1 MLKEEWFNHDT
12 NSNSLQNYQHFDAD
26 KDKEDL
32 EGDDEEYP
40 SRHKR
45 EDMKEAKLTKDDL
58 IHKVLDGALLD
69 PKSGQNKASVDGILH
84 HIKKAGVKGITKGD
98 IIKHA
103 KSMNGIKV
111 QGGTILK
118 DIKEET
124 MNEGPKWNATLVQYQ
139 SHLSSSEYEKVK
151 KLKWF
156 NAKNYK
162 WNPKTQLY
170 DKVNEMNEGKV
181 LKEYTDKNFNKDSI
195 AGFKPDL
202 KVLKKFFPKSVR
214 SSKAYKR
221 FTKYEGGE
229 MWVHVAYSEFKHN
242 GENLSVH
249 WKQFYLRKEPV
260 NLTLMWLRNRD
271 TDTNYGALLVD
282 TDTFYKE
289 KKQIHE
295 TNEMKEAKKSTQM
308 KQFDKKVDAKLIANR
323 MRNNKSKSA
332 KSFQLNVFADKVSK
346 MGKVSERDIDNL
358 LPDYIP
364 GGLIASLFTE
374 SVNEI
379 KNKFDIQK
387 TFGKDVHA
395 IKKTKEGNF
404 IVQGNLDKIRKTA
417 EKNNIN
423 IEDVENWGVRIWTE
437 SIVTEG
443 KTSAVYTDPKTGKG
457 YDLQYVSSKKRWEL
471 DVMKKGA
478 SIYSSAITTIK
489 RDTLA
494 EIQEWLDG
502 YKIDSSWTKGLSES
516 VNEAGNF
523 AGWIA
528 GFNGKKIEIKKGE
541 AKDLWGAKQ
550 LAVKQLKV
558 PKSKMGLLW
567 IKPAVD
573 ESVNESKKSVTVISN
588 GLQKLSV
595 EMKKHAEFYVKAK
608 AKGDAKEMKQHIG
621 HLKTL
626 TSQKK
631 ELERGLDAA
640 ISDLDKD
647 VELVAN
653 EHVVRSQ
660 IRNLVRESLVTEGK
674 FTDDMN
680 DAAVEVYVR
689 FSKITGAFNKIQ
701 DYKPLEVALKKDKK
715 WKALEPYQQRLV
727 HKALQW
733 KITHSWEM
741 ER

>member
-1 MLKEEWFNHDT
+1 MLKEEWYNQNA

-69 PKSGQNKASVDGILH
+69 PKSGQNQASVDGILH
-84 HIKKAGVKGITKGD
+84 YIKKAGVKGVTKGD

-103 KSMNGIKV
+103 KTMAGLKI
-111 QGGTILK
+111 QGGNILK

-124 MNEGPKWNATLVQYQ
+124 
-139 SHLSSSEYEKVK
+139 
-151 KLKWF
+151 
-156 NAKNYK
+156 
-162 WNPKTQLY
+162 
-170 DKVNEMNEGKV
+170 MNEGKV

-214 SSKAYKR
+214 SSKEAYKR

-229 MWVHVAYSEFKHN
+229 MWVHVAYTKFKHN
-242 GENLSVH
+242 YQNLSLH
-249 WKQFYLRKEPV
+249 WKEFYYQKEPV
-260 NLTLMWLRNRD
+260 NLTLMWFRNRD

-289 KKQIHE
+289 KKQYHG

-308 KQFDKKVDAKLIANR
+308 KQFDKKMDAKLIANR

-332 KSFQLNVFADKVSK
+332 KSFQLKAFADKVSK

-437 SIVTEG
+437 SVNEG
-443 KTSAVYTDPKTGKG
+443 KESEV
-457 YDLQYVSSKKRWEL
+457 KK
-471 DVMKKGA
+471 K
-478 SIYSSAITTIK
+478 TIK
-489 RDTLA
+489 ALEDWYNKSSSSPSLFDLA
-494 EIQEWLDG
+494 
-502 YKIDSSWTKGLSES
+502 KISNMKTAHLQSVLKTNKTAQSAMKALWSES
-516 VNEAGNF
+516 VNEVKETVDKN
-523 AGWIA
+523 
-528 GFNGKKIEIKKGE
+528 
-541 AKDLWGAKQ
+541 
-550 LAVKQLKV
+550 AVKMYVQKYKDKMKGSSHSTKTDWVDGIGGISKETKSEILK
-558 PKSKMGLLW
+558 KLKN
-567 IKPAVD
+567 
-573 ESVNESKKSVTVISN
+573 ESVNEATKKNVSAAVDALAFITD
-588 GLQKLSV
+588 Q
-595 EMKKHAEFYVKAK
+595 MKRHAGFYTKAK
-608 AKGDAKEMKQHIG
+608 KAKDAKEMSKHLM
-621 HLKTL
+621 HLKAFTK
-626 TSQKK
+626 QKK
-631 ELERGLDAA
+631 QLEKALDDA
-640 ISDLDKD
+640 ISGLDKD

-660 IRNLVRESLVTEGK
+660 IRNIVRET
-674 FTDDMN
+674 
-680 DAAVEVYVR
+680 
-689 FSKITGAFNKIQ
+689 
-701 DYKPLEVALKKDKK
+701 LK
-715 WKALEPYQQRLV
+715 L
-727 HKALQW
+727 
-733 KITHSWEM
+733 
-741 ER
+741 